1 MNKSITKK
9 KLIGILF
16 CISLMSNSC
25 DTDCNDCG
33 PTGYTRYYML
43 NSTSEPVTITWFGN
57 TTLSSNISH
66 EFIISEGEKVLLYES
81 SLTGTTGQIST
92 PPFGS
97 ITPYDSIRLESASN
111 MLAYTKSDCDVT
123 ANPLCEENY
132 ELIKSVD
139 TKNQKIKGWQFE
151 IE

>member
-1 MNKSITKK
+1 
-9 KLIGILF
+9 
-16 CISLMSNSC
+16 MSNSC

-66 EFIISEGEKVLLYES
+66 EFIISEGEKKLLYES
-81 SLTGTTGQIST
+81 TVGLSITPSLEQAIST

-97 ITPYDSIRLESASN
+97 ITPYDSIRLESSSN

-151 IE
+151 IEQ

>member
-1 MNKSITKK
+1 MK
-9 KLIGILF
+9 KLIVILC

-33 PTGYTRYYML
+33 PTGHIRYYML

-57 TTLSSNISH
+57 TTLSSNIYH
-66 EFIISEGEKVLLYES
+66 EFILAEGKKVLLHES
-81 SLTGTTGQIST
+81 SLTGTTGQISI

-97 ITPYDSIRLESASN
+97 IAPYDSIRLKSASN
-111 MLAYTKSDCDVT
+111 RLAYTECDCDVT

-139 TKNQKIKGWQFE
+139 TKNQRIKEWQFE